1 MDDDLTRAAEEL
13 GADFGEAI
21 AAIMARAH
29 GEAWLDGLA
38 LIAAYWDGDVVRA
51 EQVMLMMD
59 EPALVAAKLATLI
72 AQAVRSAGMPR
83 DALADLQYQAALR
96 KDAGG

>member
-13 GADFGEAI
+13 GADFGEAL

-38 LIAAYWDGDVVRA
+38 LIAAYWDDDVVRA
-51 EQVMLMMD
+51 EQVMLMLD
-59 EPALVAAKLATLI
+59 EPALVAAKLAAVI
-72 AQAVRSAGMPR
+72 ALAVRAAGMPR
-83 DALADLQYQAALR
+83 SALADMQHQAALR
-96 KDAGG
+96 E